1 MHIDKRI
8 QPIILALLAGTVAAC
23 VTLLIPIDV
32 IENFTASSG
41 LSEMIAQAAPPL
53 GMTARL
59 ALAFAAAVLAAG
71 IVLAIRGQQEPL
83 RTDSK
88 ELITMQA
95 HAATERRLPPA
106 AVRPVDAADSQA
118 NMASGPSWFA
128 KVKSRLDALAGRET
142 EEAAPTTSVRATED
156 VPRLNR
162 FDRHPDA
169 PPRRPISASAD
180 FADMED
186 TFGTRA
192 PAPAPT
198 EADTPFTGTSAD
210 DPPEP
215 AATDAPRAVP
225 MAPKPAEADNWR
237 PLSSPSPQAPSPQ
250 MDASDSVPPTRPES
264 SDREQ
269 DRLAAQDHGDRAA
282 DQGMPYADLDLNA
295 LVDRLERRLLQNA
308 KTAESD
314 SARAESEPARVD
326 SVMPAQTAQPPE
338 PAAPSAARRSDGEA
352 SEPPSARPRMAAAP
366 SENSAPQSDTPQ
378 TVRPAFAPAAGSK
391 APAPS
396 NTPDRNGPSDDMDE
410 ALRAALETLERL
422 SQRSA

>member
-1 MHIDKRI
+1 
-8 QPIILALLAGTVAAC
+8 
-23 VTLLIPIDV
+23 
-32 IENFTASSG
+32 
-41 LSEMIAQAAPPL
+41 
-53 GMTARL
+53 
-59 ALAFAAAVLAAG
+59 
-71 IVLAIRGQQEPL
+71 
-83 RTDSK
+83 
-88 ELITMQA
+88 MQD

-106 AVRPVDAADSQA
+106 AVRPIDASDSQA
-118 NMASGPSWFA
+118 NMASGPGWFA

-192 PAPAPT
+192 AAPAPT
-198 EADTPFTGTSAD
+198 EADAPSTGTAAD
-210 DPPEP
+210 HPSERAP
-215 AATDAPRAVP
+215 TDAPRAVP
-225 MAPKPAEADNWR
+225 MAAKAAEVDNWR
-237 PLSSPSPQAPSPQ
+237 PLSSPSPQASPPQ
-250 MDASDSVPPTRPES
+250 MDAGDSVAPTRPVS

-295 LVDRLERRLLQNA
+295 LVDRLERRLLQSA
-308 KTAESD
+308 KTAATD

-326 SVMPAQTAQPPE
+326 TVTPAETAQPPE
-338 PAAPSAARRSDGEA
+338 PAAPF
-352 SEPPSARPRMAAAP
+352 ARPRMAAAP
-366 SENSAPQSDTPQ
+366 SGKSAPFPESRQ
-378 TVRPAFAPAAGSK
+378 TVRPAFASEVDSK

-396 NTPDRNGPSDDMDE
+396 KTPDRNGPSDDMDE

>member
-23 VTLLIPIDV
+23 ATLLIPIGV

-71 IVLAIRGQQEPL
+71 IVLAVRGQHEPS

-88 ELITMQA
+88 ELITMQD

-142 EEAAPTTSVRATED
+142 DEAAPTTSVRATED

-192 PAPAPT
+192 AAPAPAPT
-198 EADTPFTGTSAD
+198 EADTPSTGTAAD
-210 DPPEP
+210 HPSQP
-215 AATDAPRAVP
+215 APTDAPRAVP
-225 MAPKPAEADNWR
+225 MPPKAAEADNWR
-237 PLSSPSPQAPSPQ
+237 PLSSPSPQAPSAQ
-250 MDASDSVPPTRPES
+250 TDASDDVAPTQPES
-264 SDREQ
+264 SRREE
-269 DRLAAQDHGDRAA
+269 DGFAAQDHSDRAT

-295 LVDRLERRLLQNA
+295 LIDRLERRLLQSA
-308 KTAESD
+308 KTAATD

-326 SVMPAQTAQPPE
+326 TVTPAETAQPPE
-338 PAAPSAARRSDGEA
+338 PAAPF
-352 SEPPSARPRMAAAP
+352 ARPRMAAAP
-366 SENSAPQSDTPQ
+366 SGKSAPFPESRQ
-378 TVRPAFAPAAGSK
+378 TVRPAFASEVDSK

-396 NTPDRNGPSDDMDE
+396 KTPDRNGPSDDMDE